1 MINKELK
8 QTQIAQSAIFT
19 TGSMRA
25 SKILPSFFLI
35 LTIFFTDF
43 YFDYSKNL
51 KIYFQLL
58 FQPLTEIP
66 NMVVETSNRITF
78 FFSSQNQ
85 LFIEI
90 DNLND
95 EIEKLNFE
103 ILKLKNIEEE
113 NITIVEND
121 NLQEDATEELI
132 LTDEAEI
139 NLIIKDEIF
148 TDDQSEGDLV
158 VETIVA
164 ALAKDDGGI
173 TAQMLGKSFLSSG
186 NDIRPDLDLPEGM
199 SLNSEEANTFIEE
212 KAMQEIE
219 KVMLV
224 SARVKNVEYVPTKFN
239 QLSGFDDIRVPIL
252 NDETGDVVFLD
263 MGNIDFKPQV
273 LPANFN
279 QDQPQLLPRIPE
291 QLFLKGGD
299 ENVFIDFDEGQFV
312 ETVFDPE
319 IEILDQKYQAAVNA
333 GATQDEI
340 EEIFIEMDEIM
351 QKADESMAV
360 SYTHL
365 RAHET

>member
-51 KIYFQLL
+51 KIYLQLL

-113 NITIVEND
+113 NIELSNLMNLVKTKNFSVSILGEIKSKSFFPNESLNVFTNIKKLNENMVVLNNYGVVGQISEIYPNYVKVQPLYEQGNVVPSYIPRNGLNIILKGKGEDKTFTIENLSSEV
-121 NLQEDATEELI
+121 NLYEG
-132 LTDEAEI
+132 
-139 NLIIKDEIF
+139 DEIY
-148 TDDQSEGDLV
+148 
-158 VETIVA
+158 
-164 ALAKDDGGI
+164 
-173 TAQMLGKSFLSSG
+173 SSG
-186 NDIRPDLDLPEGM
+186 LGGKFPKGYLIGKVKSISKNQNLKFQEVEVSSSAEFDKGSKVL
-199 SLNSEEANTFIEE
+199 FI
-212 KAMQEIE
+212 
-219 KVMLV
+219 
-224 SARVKNVEYVPTKFN
+224 SP
-239 QLSGFDDIRVPIL
+239 
-252 NDETGDVVFLD
+252 
-263 MGNIDFKPQV
+263 
-273 LPANFN
+273 
-279 QDQPQLLPRIPE
+279 
-291 QLFLKGGD
+291 
-299 ENVFIDFDEGQFV
+299 
-312 ETVFDPE
+312 
-319 IEILDQKYQAAVNA
+319 
-333 GATQDEI
+333 
-340 EEIFIEMDEIM
+340 
-351 QKADESMAV
+351 
-360 SYTHL
+360 
-365 RAHET
+365 

>member
-85 LFIEI
+85 LYIEI

-113 NITIVEND
+113 NIELSNLMNLVKTKNFSVSILGEIKSKSFFPNESLNVFTNIKKLNENMVVLNNYGVVGQISEIYPNYVKVQPLYEQGNVVPSYIPRNGLNIILKGKGEDKTFTIENLSSEV
-121 NLQEDATEELI
+121 NLYEG
-132 LTDEAEI
+132 
-139 NLIIKDEIF
+139 DEIY
-148 TDDQSEGDLV
+148 
-158 VETIVA
+158 
-164 ALAKDDGGI
+164 
-173 TAQMLGKSFLSSG
+173 SSG
-186 NDIRPDLDLPEGM
+186 LGGKFPKGYLIGKVKSISKNQNLKFQEVEVSSSAEFDKGSKVL
-199 SLNSEEANTFIEE
+199 FI
-212 KAMQEIE
+212 
-219 KVMLV
+219 
-224 SARVKNVEYVPTKFN
+224 SP
-239 QLSGFDDIRVPIL
+239 
-252 NDETGDVVFLD
+252 
-263 MGNIDFKPQV
+263 
-273 LPANFN
+273 
-279 QDQPQLLPRIPE
+279 
-291 QLFLKGGD
+291 
-299 ENVFIDFDEGQFV
+299 
-312 ETVFDPE
+312 
-319 IEILDQKYQAAVNA
+319 
-333 GATQDEI
+333 
-340 EEIFIEMDEIM
+340 
-351 QKADESMAV
+351 
-360 SYTHL
+360 
-365 RAHET
+365 